1 MTALI
6 LDMDG
11 VIIESNT
18 MHAEIWKE
26 YLQQHGLY
34 RDGIMQW
41 MHGKRNDQIVAEIF
55 GSAIGPDAIFAHGA
69 AKEALYRQRMRPV
82 LEQHLV
88 PGLRAF
94 LDRYKHLPLAVAS
107 NAEPANVHFVLNE
120 AQLAPYFSVIVDG
133 HQVQNPKPAPDV
145 YLLAAHRL
153 GVRPQDCIIF
163 EDSPGGITAARA
175 AGARVVA
182 LTTVPGAV
190 LPPTDLSIP
199 NFTDPTLAEWLLPYT
214 GI

>member
-26 YLQQHGLY
+26 YLEEHGLY

-41 MHGKRNDQIVAEIF
+41 MHGKRNDQIVAEVF
-55 GSAIGPDAIFAHGA
+55 GKEIGAEAIFRHGA
-69 AKEALYRQRMRPV
+69 EKEARYRERMRPV
-82 LEQHLV
+82 LERHLV
-88 PGLRAF
+88 PGVRAF
-94 LDRYKHLPLAVAS
+94 LERYRSLPLAVAS
-107 NAEPANVHFVLNE
+107 NAEPKNVNFVLEE
-120 AQLAPYFSVIVDG
+120 AGLAPFFRVVVDG
-133 HQVQNPKPAPDV
+133 HQVANPKPAPDL
-145 YLLAAHRL
+145 YLLAAQRL
-153 GVRPQDCIIF
+153 GVQPRDCIVF

-175 AGARVVA
+175 AGARVVG

-190 LPPTDLSIP
+190 LPPTDLAIP
-199 NFTDPTLAEWLLPYT
+199 DFSDPSLPDWLSPYT

>member
-26 YLQQHGLY
+26 YLEEHGLY
-34 RDGIMQW
+34 RDGIMKW
-41 MHGKRNDQIVAEIF
+41 MHGKRNDQIVAEVF
-55 GSAIGPDAIFAHGA
+55 GRDIGADAIFQHGA
-69 AKEALYRQRMRPV
+69 DKEARYRDRMRPV

-88 PGLRAF
+88 PGIRAF
-94 LDRYKHLPLAVAS
+94 LERYASLPMAVAS
-107 NAEPANVHFVLNE
+107 NAEPKNVNFVLEE
-120 AQLAPYFSVIVDG
+120 AGLAKYFRVVVDG
-133 HQVQNPKPAPDV
+133 HQVANPKPAPDL
-145 YLLAAHRL
+145 YLLAADRL
-153 GVRPQDCIIF
+153 GVNPKDCIVF

-175 AGARVVA
+175 AGARVVG

-190 LPPTDLSIP
+190 LPPTDHAVPDFADPSLPHWLSP
-199 NFTDPTLAEWLLPYT
+199 FT

>member
-11 VIIESNT
+11 VIIESNQ

-26 YLQQHGLY
+26 YLEEHGLY

-55 GSAIGPDAIFAHGA
+55 GKEIGAEAIFRHGA
-69 AKEALYRQRMRPV
+69 DKEARYRDRMRPV

-94 LDRYKHLPLAVAS
+94 LERYSSLPLAVAS
-107 NAEPANVHFVLNE
+107 NAEPKNVHFVLEE
-120 AQLAPYFSVIVDG
+120 AGLANYFRVVVDG
-133 HQVQNPKPAPDV
+133 HQVQNPKPAPDL
-145 YLLAAHRL
+145 YLLAAQRL
-153 GVRPQDCIIF
+153 GVNPQDCIVF

-175 AGARVVA
+175 AGARVVGV
-182 LTTVPGAV
+182 TTVPGAV
-190 LPPTDLSIP
+190 LPPTDHSIP
-199 NFTDPTLAEWLLPYT
+199 DFTDPSLPTWLSPYT